1 METSA
6 AFLVYGGNIM
16 SVPAAYLGV
25 LLIWGTTP
33 LAIQWSGEGVGYL
46 FGVTGRMLIGVIL
59 ALVVLRLIGLRLL
72 WHKQARRTYMAAGL
86 GIYVAM
92 TCVYWSAQ
100 FIPSGWISVIFGL
113 SPIMTG
119 LMARYW
125 LKERGLTPFRLIA
138 VMISLSGLMMIFSVG
153 LNSGVEFVF
162 GLGGMLISVVSH
174 SASSVWVKRI
184 NAQLHGLVVTAGGL
198 LVAVPLFLLSWFLQG
213 QSWPQQI
220 GERALT
226 SIIYLGVVGSVLG
239 FTLYF
244 YILRHVE
251 TTKVALIALVTPV
264 IALLAGQWLNAE
276 QIDRKVWLGTGLIL
290 LGLAVFELGSKLT
303 AQLRFSRARDSEGQ

>member
-1 METSA
+1 
-6 AFLVYGGNIM
+6 M

-33 LAIQWSGEGVGYL
+33 LAIQWSGQGVGYL
-46 FGVTGRMLIGVIL
+46 FGVTGRMLISVIL

-86 GIYVAM
+86 GIFVAM

-113 SPIMTG
+113 SPIITG

-125 LKERGLTPFRLIA
+125 LREQGLTQWRLIA
-138 VMISLSGLMMIFSVG
+138 VLISLSGLVVIFSVG
-153 LNSGVEFVF
+153 LNSGVDFIF
-162 GLGGMLISVVSH
+162 GLGGMLVSVTTH

-184 NAQLHGLVVTAGGL
+184 DAQLHGLVVTAGGL

-213 QSWPQQI
+213 ESWPQEI

-226 SIIYLGVVGSVLG
+226 SIIYLGIIGSVLG

-244 YILRHVE
+244 YILRYVE

-276 QIDRKVWLGTGLIL
+276 QIDGQVWLGTGLIL
-290 LGLAVFELGSKLT
+290 LGLAVFELGSKLSG
-303 AQLRFSRARDSEGQ
+303 QLRFSRARDSEGQ